1 MKSMQRS
8 VGRYVGKLSNKV
20 RRRLHAFSF
29 RGEFSPAEG
38 RALHFILAQPVHE
51 DLFQKDI
58 EEEYSLRPSSATEL
72 LKKMEKDGLIRRE
85 ATEYDARLK
94 KIIVSEKALDYK
106 DQVMED
112 LRLLE
117 EDLTRG
123 IDPADLDVFFSV
135 IEKMIDNIS

>member
-1 MKSMQRS
+1 MKSLQRS
-8 VGRYVGKLSNKV
+8 VGRYAGKLSNKI
-20 RRRLHAFSF
+20 RRRLQAFSF
-29 RGEFSPAEG
+29 KGEFSPAEG
-38 RALHFILAQPVHE
+38 RALHFILAQPADE
-51 DLFQKDI
+51 ELFQKDI

-94 KIIVSEKALDYK
+94 KIIVSEKAMDYK
-106 DQVMED
+106 DQVVAD
-112 LRLLE
+112 LTRLE

-123 IDPADLDVFFSV
+123 ISKADMEVFFRV